1 LTEQRFSFWREEL
14 KRAWLELRGPGTTP
28 GRAALSVAL
37 GLFIGSLPIF
47 GCHTPL
53 ILVFC
58 IWLQLDAAIAWVVS
72 NVSNP
77 FFAPA
82 LLTAEV
88 QIGAWLR
95 TGSRLQVHQELA
107 RGAALRHFV
116 GYMFLGA
123 PIAGLALAMSGAAI
137 AYAFVALRPKPNVR
151 RYQLPPNAPE
161 WVKAVERVAA
171 RFASPYSESARERTR
186 FHYLRTKLLGD
197 PVAKLLAD
205 VAGSERDALGALLD
219 VGTGRGQLPLLLIE
233 LGCAASVRGVDW
245 DAAKIADAERA
256 VAAGRDAGDGPLDAV
271 FVQGDVRTAPF
282 APADTVLLIDILH
295 YFSPHEQDAILDRA
309 AGATRPNGRLFV
321 READTARGWRS
332 WATLAEERLATLVRW
347 HRGERVRFRSSGD
360 ITRRLEAAGFRCTVR
375 PAWGKTPFSNVLVV
389 GQKPVGPLPNLLEK

>member
-1 LTEQRFSFWREEL
+1 LTERPFSFWREEL
-14 KRAWLELRGPGTTP
+14 KRAWLELRGPDTTP

-53 ILVFC
+53 ILVLC
-58 IWLQLDAAIAWVVS
+58 IWLQLDAAVAWVVS

-77 FFAPA
+77 LFAPA

-95 TGSRLQVHQELA
+95 TGNRLQIHQELT
-107 RGAALRHFV
+107 RGGALRHFV

-123 PIAGLALAMSGAAI
+123 PIAGLALAMTGAAI
-137 AYAFVALRPKPNVR
+137 AYGFVAFRPKPNVR
-151 RYQLPPNAPE
+151 QRYRLPSNAPE

-171 RFASPYSESARERTR
+171 RFACPYSDSAAERTR

-197 PVAKLLAD
+197 PIAKLLAEF
-205 VAGSERDALGALLD
+205 AGSQPNALGALLD

-245 DAAKIADAERA
+245 DAAKITDAQRA
-256 VAAGRDAGDGPLDAV
+256 VASRRDAGDGLLDAV
-271 FVQGDVRTAPF
+271 FVQGDVRTASFP
-282 APADTVLLIDILH
+282 PADTVLLVDILH
-295 YFSPHEQDAILDRA
+295 YFTPQEQDAILDRA
-309 AGATRPNGRLFV
+309 AAATRPNGRLFV

-347 HRGERVRFRSSGD
+347 HRGERVRFRSSRD
-360 ITRRLEAAGFRCTVR
+360 ITARLEAAGVRCTVR

-389 GQKPVGPLPNLLEK
+389 GEKPAGP